1 MRSSCEGY
9 RKAGNFLSSLLHL
22 VSIDWKWESFIF
34 FFLLGGMFQPCPA
47 KEIQAIFK
55 KDIHYLEVWV
65 LVSHFSEKV
74 SLIQELLPEIGLK
87 NNTLLYYAC
96 VCLKLHFCAGQRTDF
111 SRLIKHDLFLKL
123 YKFLKRLLQASVE
136 ASTRARSQ
144 SYWVHPYA
152 SYLGS
157 RDGSLPPAPHPS
169 RKKSRE
175 EGDICLYQKSKIFAS
190 NPQWISTNIS

>member
-1 MRSSCEGY
+1 MG
-9 RKAGNFLSSLLHL
+9 
-22 VSIDWKWESFIF
+22 IF
-34 FFLLGGMFQPCPA
+34 FFLLGGMFQPCPP

-87 NNTLLYYAC
+87 NNTLSFIPC
-96 VCLKLHFCAGQRTDF
+96 MCLFKIA
-111 SRLIKHDLFLKL
+111 FLCSPENW
-123 YKFLKRLLQASVE
+123 LQSLDQTWFISQTLQVPQEVAPSQC
-136 ASTRARSQ
+136 RSFNKSQVQ

-157 RDGSLPPAPHPS
+157 QDGSLPPAPHPS

-175 EGDICLYQKSKIFAS
+175 EGDICQYEKSKIFAS